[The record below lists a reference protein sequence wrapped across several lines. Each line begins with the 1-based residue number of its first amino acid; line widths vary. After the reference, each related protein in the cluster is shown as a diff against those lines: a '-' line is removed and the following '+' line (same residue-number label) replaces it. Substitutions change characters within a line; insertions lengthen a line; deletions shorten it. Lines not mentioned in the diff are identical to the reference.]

1 METPSASQWIKTS
14 AQPPT
19 VEGGPYLVI
28 VRNPQ
33 DPTTYAYAITQYKAS
48 EPWPDTVLYWLLL
61 PVLPEEPKDE
71 QNTPE

>member
-1 METPSASQWIKTS
+1 MKMKITEANKWIKTS
-14 AQPPT
+14 EQPPT

-33 DPTTYAYAITQYKAS
+33 DPTTYAYGMTHYKAD
-48 EPWPDTVLYWLLL
+48 EPWSDAIVYWLLL

-71 QNTPE
+71 QNT